1 MNRPARRP
9 PLPRTVLTALEPRA
23 LLEFGLLGLT
33 APLLRRAPEGD
44 GHPVLLLPG
53 FAAGDATLRPLQAF
67 LKDRGYAVETWG
79 LGRNVG
85 FHRKFANA
93 IEQKVRY
100 LHHRSGRKVSL
111 VGWSLGGVFAFY
123 AAHVAPECV
132 RTVISMGSPLRVDPD
147 GEGAPL
153 AVKALYRALAH
164 PLGPIA
170 HAARMRAR
178 SLRIPPPVP
187 STCIY
192 SESDGV
198 IPPGQATIQG
208 RHAEHENIRVPGSH
222 LGLGVNF
229 LAMWVIA
236 DRLAQPEGD
245 WQPFEASGPIAP
257 LYRALDS
264 LPGIV

>member
-1 MNRPARRP
+1 MDKK
-9 PLPRTVLTALEPRA
+9 
-23 LLEFGLLGLT
+23 G
-33 APLLRRAPEGD
+33 
-44 GHPVLLLPG
+44 
-53 FAAGDATLRPLQAF
+53 
-67 LKDRGYAVETWG
+67 RGYAVETWG
-79 LGRNVG
+79 FGRNVG

-100 LHHRSGRKVSL
+100 MHHQYGRKVSL

-123 AAHVAPECV
+123 AAHVASECV
-132 RTVISMGSPLRVDPD
+132 RSVISLGSPLRIDPD

-164 PLGPIA
+164 PMGPVA

-178 SLRIPPPVP
+178 SLRVPPPLP

-198 IPPGQATIQG
+198 IPPEQAVLEG
-208 RHAEHENIRVPGSH
+208 HPGEHENIRVPGSH
-222 LGLGVNF
+222 IGLGVNF

-236 DRLAQPEGD
+236 DRLAQPEGA
-245 WQPFEASGPIAP
+245 WKKFEASGPIAP
-257 LYRALDS
+257 FYRALDS